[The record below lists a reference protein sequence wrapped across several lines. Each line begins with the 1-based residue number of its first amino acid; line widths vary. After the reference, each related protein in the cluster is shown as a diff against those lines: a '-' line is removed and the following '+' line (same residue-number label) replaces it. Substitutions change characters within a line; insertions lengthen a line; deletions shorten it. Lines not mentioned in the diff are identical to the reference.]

1 LKKLAQLVQT
11 FMAEILFKE
20 ESYKIIGACFEVHKI
35 LGHGFKEAV
44 YKDALEL
51 ELIRLEIPFVREKPY
66 TILYK
71 EQKLKHYF
79 VADFVLYDTIIL
91 EIKIGSYIGDSYI
104 KQTLNYLK
112 ASGLRLGIVINFG
125 KSSLESQR
133 VIF

>member
-1 LKKLAQLVQT
+1 
-11 FMAEILFKE
+11 MAELLFKE

-44 YKDALEL
+44 YKDALEF
-51 ELIRLEIPFVREKPY
+51 EFIRSGIPFVREKPY
-66 TILYK
+66 TIIYK
-71 EQKLKHYF
+71 EQKLKHFF
-79 VADFVLYDTIIL
+79 VADIVVYNNIIL
-91 EIKIGSYIGDSYI
+91 EIKISNHIGEPHI

-125 KSSLESQR
+125 APSLNYQR

>member
-1 LKKLAQLVQT
+1 
-11 FMAEILFKE
+11 MAEILFKE
-20 ESYKIIGACFEVHKI
+20 ESYKIIGACFEVHRI

-51 ELIRLEIPFVREKPY
+51 ELNRLEIPFVREKPY
-66 TILYK
+66 TIIYK

>member
-1 LKKLAQLVQT
+1 
-11 FMAEILFKE
+11 MAEILFKE
-20 ESYKIIGACFEVHKI
+20 ESYKIIGTCFEVHKI

-51 ELIRLEIPFVREKPY
+51 ELTRLEIPFVREKPY
-66 TILYK
+66 TITYK

-79 VADFVLYDTIIL
+79 IADFVLYDTIIL

-125 KSSLESQR
+125 KSSLEYQR

>member
-1 LKKLAQLVQT
+1 
-11 FMAEILFKE
+11 MAEILFKE

-51 ELIRLEIPFVREKPY
+51 ELIRLEIPFAREKPY
-66 TILYK
+66 TIIYK

-125 KSSLESQR
+125 QSSLESQR

>member
-1 LKKLAQLVQT
+1 
-11 FMAEILFKE
+11 MADILFKD

-51 ELIRLEIPFVREKPY
+51 EFTKLEIPFTREKAF
-66 TILYK
+66 TITYK
-71 EQKLKHYF
+71 EQKLKHFYI
-79 VADFVLYDTIIL
+79 ADFVLYDSIIL
-91 EIKIGSYIGDSYI
+91 EIKIGNSIGDPYI

-125 KSSLESQR
+125 KPSLESQR
-133 VIF
+133 VII

>member
-1 LKKLAQLVQT
+1 
-11 FMAEILFKE
+11 MADILFKE

-51 ELIRLEIPFVREKPY
+51 ELNKLNIPFSREKPY
-66 TILYK
+66 SIFYK
-71 EQKLKHYF
+71 EQKLKHFF
-79 VADFVLYDTIIL
+79 VADFVVYDTIIL
-91 EIKIGSYIGDSYI
+91 EIKIGNYIGDPYL

-125 KSSLESQR
+125 TPSLEYQR

>member
-1 LKKLAQLVQT
+1 
-11 FMAEILFKE
+11 MAEILFKE
-20 ESYKIIGACFEVHKI
+20 ESYKIIGACFEVHRI
-35 LGHGFKEAV
+35 LGRGFKEAV

-51 ELIRLEIPFVREKPY
+51 ELNRLEIPFVREKPY
-66 TILYK
+66 TIIYK

-91 EIKIGSYIGDSYI
+91 EIKIGGYIGDSYI

>member
-1 LKKLAQLVQT
+1 
-11 FMAEILFKE
+11 MADILFKE
-20 ESYKIIGACFEVHKI
+20 ESYKIIGACFEVHNI

-51 ELIRLEIPFVREKPY
+51 ELTKLQIPFVREKPFNVF
-66 TILYK
+66 YK

-79 VADFVLYDTIIL
+79 IADFVLYDSIIL
-91 EIKIGSYIGDSYI
+91 EIKIGNYIGDPYI

-125 KSSLESQR
+125 KPSLESKR
-133 VIF
+133 IIF

>member
-1 LKKLAQLVQT
+1 MADILLKN
-11 FMAEILFKE
+11 

-51 ELIRLEIPFVREKPY
+51 ELIKLQIPFIREKPF
-66 TILYK
+66 TIFYK
-71 EQKLKHYF
+71 EQKLKHF
-79 VADFVLYDTIIL
+79 FIADFVIYETIIL
-91 EIKIGSYIGDSYI
+91 EIKIGNYIGEPYI

-125 KSSLESQR
+125 TPSLEYQR